1 LITDGGRITAA
12 NGDRATFG
20 GNAKVSASGKASGQQ
35 TYQDHGPADPM
46 KVKSKTVNAVSCDI
60 ASNGKDGEASIFG
73 TASID
78 GSGTF
83 VYRIDVDDNGEPGK
97 GRDTYHILLSNGYD
111 SGVKTLQ
118 AGNIQV
124 QRTQTTG

>member
-1 LITDGGRITAA
+1 
-12 NGDRATFG
+12 
-20 GNAKVSASGKASGQQ
+20 
-35 TYQDHGPADPM
+35 M

-60 ASNGKDGEASIFG
+60 ANNGKDGEASIFG

-83 VYRIDVDDNGEPGK
+83 VYRIDVDDNGEPGRGK
-97 GRDTYHILLSNGYD
+97 DTYHIQLSNGYD

-124 QRTQTTG
+124 QRTQTAAAAG